1 MLMGGDSSYCTLG
14 EACCSA
20 WSQETQETGPRALDR
35 IILPYLVLASPAP
48 YEVLK
53 LTGIL

>member
-35 IILPYLVLASPAP
+35 IIQPTLVLASPAP
-48 YEVLK
+48 CEVLK
-53 LTGIL
+53 LTGVL